1 MDMTKEVKKAQKGHP
16 HAFEHLIRAHKVI
29 MYRVARTLLAS
40 DADCADAIQEA
51 ILKAFEN
58 IRTLREPAYFK
69 TWLLRIVIN
78 ECNRILRQHRK
89 VIELDEWTAPSAKES
104 GFEKVELEQL
114 LKTLPEE
121 DRILLKLYH
130 IDDLSIKELAEIY
143 QKPENTI
150 KTQLRR
156 AREHARSIWSKQEG
170 YPWKNGS
177 GN

>member
-1 MDMTKEVKKAQKGHP
+1 M
-16 HAFEHLIRAHKVI
+16 
-29 MYRVARTLLAS
+29 
-40 DADCADAIQEA
+40 
-51 ILKAFEN
+51 
-58 IRTLREPAYFK
+58 REPAYFK